1 MTKFVIFSEVSGQVL
16 HYGKPVS
23 GAVLERTF
31 DWHREQAIDRATT
44 NTEGKFSFP
53 MIERRSFPS
62 LLMPSEPFTEQTIMI
77 RYRGKDYKAW
87 YFVKRNYRE
96 NGELEGR
103 PIRMTCRLESAP
115 ETHGGVFGICELD

>member
-1 MTKFVIFSEVSGQVL
+1 MAKFVIFSEVSGQVL

-31 DWHREQAIDRATT
+31 DWHREQAIDHATT
-44 NTEGKFSFP
+44 DAEGKFSLP
-53 MIERRSFPS
+53 KIERGSFLSS
-62 LLMPSEPFTEQTIMI
+62 LLPSEPFTEQIIMI
-77 RYRGKDYKAW
+77 RYQGNAYKAW